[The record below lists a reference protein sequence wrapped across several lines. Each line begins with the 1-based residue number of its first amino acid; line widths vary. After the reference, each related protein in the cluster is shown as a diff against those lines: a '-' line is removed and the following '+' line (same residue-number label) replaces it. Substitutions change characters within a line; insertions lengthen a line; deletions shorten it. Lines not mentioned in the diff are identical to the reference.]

1 MNAKILGTGIYLP
14 ERVMTNFDLVS
25 IDVCSMY
32 PALMSENQFPVGR
45 PLRVLEDD
53 LISRFKI
60 TPNNALLDGVAVEGS
75 IQVNYYHVKSS

>member
-1 MNAKILGTGIYLP
+1 MYWDKMI
-14 ERVMTNFDLVS
+14 MTNFDLVS

-75 IQVNYYHVKSS
+75 IQVNYHLLKSA